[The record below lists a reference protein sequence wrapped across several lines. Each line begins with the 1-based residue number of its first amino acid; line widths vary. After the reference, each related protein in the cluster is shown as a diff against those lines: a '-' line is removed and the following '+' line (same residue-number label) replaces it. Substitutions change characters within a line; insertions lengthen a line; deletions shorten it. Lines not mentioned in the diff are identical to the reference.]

1 MPEQQYEQYPEQQVP
16 QPKPSLFGKKQ
27 VQTDF
32 SAEFSNQMSNL
43 NQRLRILEERYT
55 NLQRKTQVTDQNLLS
70 NNRKF
75 NQEIKTINSDIND
88 IKASISEIDEKL
100 KQIIKELQASARK
113 EDMDVLNRY
122 IDLWDPSN
130 FITRAEVEKIID
142 ELKGKSD

>member
-1 MPEQQYEQYPEQQVP
+1 MPEQQYYPEQPTP
-16 QPKPSLFGKKQ
+16 QQKPSLFGKRQ

-75 NQEIKTINSDIND
+75 NQEIKTINSDINE

-100 KQIIKELQASARK
+100 RQIIKELQASARK
-113 EDMDVLNRY
+113 EDMDILKRY

-130 FITRAEVEKIID
+130 FITRAEVEKIMN
-142 ELKGKSD
+142 ELKEESK

>member
-1 MPEQQYEQYPEQQVP
+1 MPEQYLYDETSPQ

-130 FITRAEVEKIID
+130 FITRAEVEKITK
-142 ELKGKSD
+142 ELKEER